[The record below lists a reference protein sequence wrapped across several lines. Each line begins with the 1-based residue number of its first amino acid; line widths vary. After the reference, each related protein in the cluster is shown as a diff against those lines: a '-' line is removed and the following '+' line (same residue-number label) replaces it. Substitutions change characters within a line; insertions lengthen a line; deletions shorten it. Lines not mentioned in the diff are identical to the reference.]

1 MKKINLLNAKTLAVA
16 LLFTGASLV
25 SCDDRNEYEQ
35 PLNDYEAYVDRTAND
50 TEEWTEE
57 RWNETEAEYREKRA
71 AVEQH
76 AEAMDDEARA
86 RYQEADRKFDE
97 RKRRYEEQR
106 AQNMQSGNLNNL
118 YASVGAS
125 GSSDLQL
132 SNVTAENLLQNYQQ
146 FVDQVEANKESYSS
160 EDWKEI
166 ELIWDALN
174 RRKNEVEPNLAS
186 EDNMKIAELKVKYG
200 WIKTG
205 NKMEAKAEE
214 KDQTKENQQ

>member
-1 MKKINLLNAKTLAVA
+1 MKKINLLNWKPLALA
-16 LLFTGASLV
+16 LILGGATLV

-76 AEAMDDEARA
+76 AEAMDDDART
-86 RYQEADRKFDE
+86 RYQEADRRYE
-97 RKRRYEEQR
+97 EVKRRYDEQQ
-106 AQNMQSGNLNNL
+106 AAKATTGNVQNL
-118 YASVGAS
+118 YATVGAS
-125 GSSDLQL
+125 GQSDLQL
-132 SNVTAENLLQNYQQ
+132 SNVTAENLLQHYQQ
-146 FVDQVEANKESYSS
+146 FVDQFEANKENYSV
-160 EDWKEI
+160 EDWKEV

-186 EDNMKIAELKVKYG
+186 EDNIKIAELKVKYG

-214 KDQTKENQQ
+214 KDETKEEKR